1 MNLIKKT
8 IYVITLLASVSC
20 SNSRATDGAGRGD
33 GATIAAETTPQELP
47 LPAVPDTLRSVEERA
62 AYVVEHY
69 WDAMDF
75 TDRRL
80 SLDTAFIE
88 QNFAN
93 FISILP
99 VAPEAVA
106 DSAVRKLLDRSAVD
120 PEALALITATAE
132 TYLDHPNSPMRDE
145 ETYILF
151 LRNIIAS
158 PRLTDDEKLRPRH
171 RLEEALKNRP
181 GTAATDFSILLR
193 DGSTSTLSKLLSR
206 ADATLLIFY
215 DPDCDHCKQIIGQ
228 IAEVS
233 FPAGVQVLA
242 VDAEDDRDLW
252 QQTAATLPAGWQV
265 GFATTP
271 ILDREL
277 YTLPAS
283 PTLYVIS
290 SEGTVIMKDANV
302 DRALSYLAGS
312 DPKRA
317 ASPSR

>member
-1 MNLIKKT
+1 MTRVFLLTVLMSAFMLTACSASDSSKT
-8 IYVITLLASVSC
+8 SVAESAVADSDTLGFS
-20 SNSRATDGAGRGD
+20 
-33 GATIAAETTPQELP
+33 

-106 DSAVRKLLDRSAVD
+106 DSAVRQLLDRSAVD
-120 PEALALITATAE
+120 PDALALITATAE

-158 PRLTDDEKLRPRH
+158 PRLSDDEKLRPRH

-181 GTAATDFSILLR
+181 GTPATDFSILLR

-215 DPDCDHCKQIIGQ
+215 DPDCEHCKQIIGQ

-242 VDAEDDRDLW
+242 VDAEEDRDLW
-252 QQTAATLPAGWQV
+252 QQTAATLPAGWEV

-312 DPKRA
+312 DRK
-317 ASPSR
+317 

>member
-1 MNLIKKT
+1 MTRVFLLT
-8 IYVITLLASVSC
+8 VLMSAFMLTACSASDSSTTSVAESAVADSDTLGFS
-20 SNSRATDGAGRGD
+20 
-33 GATIAAETTPQELP
+33 LP
-47 LPAVPDTLRSVEERA
+47 VVPDTLRSVEERA
-62 AYVVEHY
+62 AYVVSHY

-75 TDRRL
+75 TDRSL

-106 DSAVRKLLDRSAVD
+106 DSAVRQLLDRSAVD
-120 PEALALITATAE
+120 PDALALITGTAE

-158 PRLTDDEKLRPRH
+158 PRLSDDEKLRPRH

-181 GTAATDFSILLR
+181 GTPATDFSILLR
-193 DGSTSTLSKLLSR
+193 NGSTSTLRKLLGR

-215 DPDCDHCKQIIGQ
+215 DPDCEHCKQIIGQ
-228 IAEVS
+228 IAAVS
-233 FPAGVQVLA
+233 FPPGVQVLA
-242 VDAEDDRDLW
+242 VDAEEDRDLW
-252 QQTAATLPAGWQV
+252 QQTAATLPAGWEV

-312 DPKRA
+312 DQK
-317 ASPSR
+317 